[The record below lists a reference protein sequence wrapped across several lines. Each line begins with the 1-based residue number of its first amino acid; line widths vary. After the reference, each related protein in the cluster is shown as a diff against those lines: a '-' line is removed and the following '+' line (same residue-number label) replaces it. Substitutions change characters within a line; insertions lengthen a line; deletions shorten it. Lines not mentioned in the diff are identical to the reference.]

1 MNNGVNYTIISRP
14 SYITFECPFCHE
26 EVEVNFEEVDFNT
39 DYWGDGAWCDCPECG
54 EEVELDDYEYDQ
66 ENNIM
71 KAYLVEQPAIDWCQD
86 YAMVIIAEDERHAE
100 RKARVSSDD
109 FKKCQEI
116 TITEIDM
123 NEEQCV
129 LTANTGAQENN
140 YMADRQTKTIQWTI
154 NLPMDFPSDWD
165 DDMIEFHL
173 NESSWCCSNLI
184 SELEK
189 YDEKNGC
196 ICGICEAKVAEK
208 IVE

>member
-1 MNNGVNYTIISRP
+1 
-14 SYITFECPFCHE
+14 
-26 EVEVNFEEVDFNT
+26 
-39 DYWGDGAWCDCPECG
+39 
-54 EEVELDDYEYDQ
+54 
-66 ENNIM
+66 M
-71 KAYLVEQPAIDWCQD
+71 KAYLVERPASDWCQD
-86 YAMVIIAEDERHAE
+86 YAMVIIAEDKRHAE

-140 YMADRQTKTIQWTI
+140 MTGRQIKTIQWTI
-154 NLPMDFPSDWD
+154 NLPMDFPSDWN

-196 ICGICEAKVAEK
+196 ICGICEAKVAENIGGVK
-208 IVE
+208 